1 MKKQYNGLKTEVRAI
16 SSSVIKISVSVTQK
30 KELLKVIQIVNP
42 NDIEEELEDFA
53 EYENGLSTSRLNLF
67 WKDGLLNIQTKE
79 GDILCKDFSPPD
91 FFDKKL
97 HIRKSM
103 MPDEHFFG
111 FGEKM
116 GFLNKRG
123 TKMEMYNK
131 DNPIHFPDADPLY
144 ISIPF
149 FISIIPSGPAYGILI
164 ENTEPCGFDM
174 GYSSEEWYEFWV
186 QAPRIEYWM
195 IYGKDVKDVVQKMAQ
210 LTGKMELPPAWALGY
225 QQSRWSYSSQDEVI
239 NVAKKMR
246 EEKIPCDV
254 IHLDIGYMD
263 GYKIFTW
270 DKARF
275 PEPKRLI
282 SELRNMG
289 IKVVTIIDPG
299 VKKEP
304 GYQVYNGLKNIDGI
318 CKQENGEDFI
328 GYVWPGKCVFP
339 DFLRSDVR
347 EFWTA
352 LHKELLESGVA
363 GIWND
368 MNEPSIPWLDGSEDK
383 ILELLQKESFMDKL
397 EAKQVFDQDDF
408 GSLFFH
414 RDNEGNIYPH
424 QRIRNVYALL
434 EARATKKAFEKFLPD
449 RRPFILTRAGFT
461 GIQRYAAVWTGDN
474 SSWWEHLLVEIK
486 RCLNL
491 SLSGVSFVGTD
502 VGGFGGNATSE
513 LLIRWTEMG
522 IFFPFFRNHSALNT
536 RHQEPWAF
544 DKKTESIIRETIRK
558 RYEFFPYLYTQ
569 FWKSSTTGI
578 PIMKPLFFADEMDS
592 RTYYTEDE
600 FLIGDLLV
608 APVYSPNTY
617 SRSVY
622 LPRGKWV
629 DIRNDTIYDGK
640 TMIDASAPLNEIP
653 VYVKMDSIISRMEI
667 MDYIFEREKMSLI
680 LDIYVQDKAHI
691 EVYEDDGETYAYRN
705 GEYNIFNINVERKE
719 DEFTVKFLENPSG
732 FTSRYDALLLRFHLC
747 TGRCK
752 VNLNDNIYETEA
764 QNGIAQVRV
773 DL

>member
-1 MKKQYNGLKTEVRAI
+1 MKKSYNGFKTEVRAI
-16 SSSVIKISVSVTQK
+16 SSSVIKISISDTQK
-30 KELLKVIQIVNP
+30 KELPKVIQIVNP
-42 NDIEEELEDFA
+42 NNIEEELEDFT
-53 EYENGLSTSRLNLF
+53 ERENGFSTSRLNIF
-67 WKDGLLNIQTKE
+67 WKNGLLDIQTKE
-79 GDILCKDFSPPD
+79 GNILCKDFSSPD
-91 FFDKKL
+91 FSDKKMY
-97 HIRKSM
+97 IKKCMS
-103 MPDEHFFG
+103 DNEHFFG

-123 TKMEMYNK
+123 MKMKMDNK
-131 DNPIHFPDADPLY
+131 DNPIHFPDADPMY
-144 ISIPF
+144 VSIPF
-149 FISIIPSGPAYGILI
+149 FISVIPSGRAYGILI
-164 ENTEPCGFDM
+164 ENTEPTGFDM
-174 GYSSEEWYEFWV
+174 GYSSNDWYEFWV
-186 QAPRIEYWM
+186 QAPQMEYWV
-195 IYGKDVKDVVQKMAQ
+195 IYGDSVKDIVRKMIQ
-210 LTGKMELPPAWALGY
+210 LTGKIELPPAWSLGY
-225 QQSRWSYSSQDEVI
+225 QQSRWSYSSQDEVL
-239 NVAKKMR
+239 NKAKKLR
-246 EEKIPCDV
+246 GKQIPCDV
-254 IHLDIGYMD
+254 IYLDIDYMD
-263 GYKIFTW
+263 GYRVFTW
-270 DKARF
+270 DKERF
-275 PEPKRLI
+275 PEPKKLI

-304 GYQVYNGLKNIDGI
+304 GYSVYDGLKDINGTCKRSDG
-318 CKQENGEDFI
+318 KDFI

-352 LHKELLESGVA
+352 LHKKLFETGIT

-368 MNEPSIPWLDGSEDK
+368 MNEPSIPWIDGLEDK
-383 ILELLQKESFMDKL
+383 VSGFLKEESFMDKL
-397 EAKQVFDQDDF
+397 EAKQVFDQGDF

-414 RDNEGNIYPH
+414 RDDEGNIYPH
-424 QRIRNVYALL
+424 RRIRNVYALL
-434 EARATKKAFEKFLPD
+434 EAKATKKAFEKFLPN

-474 SSWWEHLLVEIK
+474 SSWWEHLFVEIK

-491 SLSGVSFVGTD
+491 SLSGVSFVGAD

-544 DKKTESIIRETIRK
+544 DKRTEEIIKDTIRK
-558 RYEFFPYLYTQ
+558 RYELFPYLYTQ
-569 FWKSSTTGI
+569 FWKASTIGI
-578 PIMKPLFFADEMDS
+578 PIIKPLFFADETDN

-608 APVYSPNTY
+608 APVYSPDTY
-617 SRSVY
+617 SRPVY

-653 VYVKMDSIISRMEI
+653 VYVRMDSIISRTEV
-667 MDYIFEREKMSLI
+667 MDYIFEKEKMSLI
-680 LDIYVQDKAHI
+680 LDIYVQNKAHI

-705 GEYNIFNINVERKE
+705 EEYNIFDINVERKE
-719 DEFTVKFLENPSG
+719 NEFTVKFLVNPSG
-732 FTSRYDALLLRFHLC
+732 FISRYDVLLLRFHLC
-747 TGRCK
+747 IGRCK
-752 VNLNDNIYETEA
+752 VSLNNNIYETEA
-764 QNGIAQVRV
+764 KNGIAQIRV